1 MLTQTQ
7 LPAKSVVVSAHQSQ
21 GSRLCKCS
29 VLLRTRAAR
38 YNTWL
43 LIKLAERRS
52 LFFSFLL
59 LHSVQFTCRRGE
71 EVQRG
76 VAALQRER
84 EALEAGV
91 LDMAG
96 KTVALDR
103 WLADNEA
110 KIPEGRHAA
119 AHLVVLTKLWS
130 CCIMRMLADAL

>member
-7 LPAKSVVVSAHQSQ
+7 LCAKSVVVSACQSQ
-21 GSRLCKCS
+21 GSRPCKCS
-29 VLLRTRAAR
+29 VLL
-38 YNTWL
+38 
-43 LIKLAERRS
+43 
-52 LFFSFLL
+52 
-59 LHSVQFTCRRGE
+59 HSVRFTCRRGE

-110 KIPEGRHAA
+110 KIPEGQSAA
-119 AHLVVLTKLWS
+119 AHLVVWLISWS
-130 CCIMRMLADAL
+130 CCVVCTLAVVL